1 MTAENDSIDTDEFV
15 FVPLGGAGE
24 IGMNLNLYGLDGKW
38 LMLDLGVTFGEE
50 NLPGIDLVMPDPS
63 FIEERR
69 EDLLAIIVTHAHEDH
84 LGAIPY
90 LWPRL
95 RCPVYA
101 TPFAAAVLRRKLREV
116 KLEDEVELH
125 EVPLGGRVV
134 LGPFDLEFI
143 TVTHSTLEPNAVAIR
158 TRQGTVLHTG
168 DFKVDPDP
176 LIGEATDVAAL
187 SRVGDEGVLAMVCD
201 STNVLYNGSSGS
213 EGALRKSLD
222 GLFAD
227 RPGRI
232 VVTTFA
238 SNVARIE
245 TVAKLAARH
254 DRHLAL
260 VGRSLW
266 RITDAAR
273 EAGYLQDLPPFL
285 SDADV
290 GHLPADKVV
299 LLATGCQGEPRAAM
313 AKIASDQH
321 PHVQLDPGDLVIFS
335 SKVIPGNEK
344 SITRLQN
351 QLAELG
357 IDLVTESDDFV
368 HVSGHPARDELAQY
382 YGWVRPR
389 IAVPVHGESR
399 HLAEHAAFA
408 RSLQVPEAVELC
420 NGAVLRLA
428 PGAAEIVDH
437 VPAGRL
443 ALDGSTL
450 ISVDANPLRE
460 RRRLM
465 REGVIFLTLVAD
477 HDGAL
482 LTDPRWRAE
491 GVHWDAGGKEAEL
504 VTAVADAVAALPV
517 GQRGDDETV
526 REVARLVVRRHF
538 RRAHDKRPTVVV
550 ELVRL

>member
-1 MTAENDSIDTDEFV
+1 MDGSDEFV
-15 FVPLGGAGE
+15 FVPLGGSGE

-50 NLPGIDLVMPDPS
+50 NLPGIDLVMPDPH

-116 KLEDEVELH
+116 KLEEKVELR
-125 EVPLGGRVV
+125 EVPLGARFE

-143 TVTHSTLEPNAVAIR
+143 SVTHSILEPNAVAIR

-176 LIGEATDVAAL
+176 LVGAPTDVAAL
-187 SRVGDEGVLAMVCD
+187 SKVGDEGVLAMVCD
-201 STNVLYNGSSGS
+201 STNVLLDGTSGS
-213 EGALRKSLD
+213 EGELRANLD
-222 GLFAD
+222 TLFAD

-245 TVAKLAARH
+245 TVAKIAARH
-254 DRHLAL
+254 GRHLAM

-266 RITDAAR
+266 RILDAAR
-273 EAGYLQDLPPFL
+273 EAGYLHDIAPPL
-285 SDADV
+285 SDADA
-290 GHLPADKVV
+290 GQLPADKVV

-313 AKIASDQH
+313 SKIATGEH

-344 SITRLQN
+344 AIYRMQN
-351 QLAELG
+351 QLAGLGVEL
-357 IDLVTESDDFV
+357 LTESEEFV
-368 HVSGHPARDELAQY
+368 HVSGHPAKDELAQY

-389 IAVPVHGESR
+389 VAVPVHGEAR
-399 HLAEHAAFA
+399 HLSEHATFA
-408 RSLQVPEAVELC
+408 RSLQVPEAVEIR

-428 PGAAEIVDH
+428 PGPAEIVDH
-437 VPAGRL
+437 VPSGRL

-450 ISVDANPLRE
+450 IAIDADPLRE

-465 REGVIFLTLVAD
+465 REGAVFLVLVTD
-477 HDGAL
+477 DRGDL
-482 LTDPRWRAE
+482 LAEPRWRAE
-491 GVHWDAGGKEAEL
+491 GVHIGGDGEIADL
-504 VTAVADAVAALPV
+504 DDAVMMAVNGLPG
-517 GQRGDDETV
+517 GQRRDDEIF
-526 REVARLVVRRHF
+526 RETARLAVRRHI
-538 RRAHDKRPTVVV
+538 RKTHDKRPTVVV
-550 ELVRL
+550 ELVRI

>member
-1 MTAENDSIDTDEFV
+1 MTTEDDFQDMDEFV

-24 IGMNLNLYGLDGKW
+24 IGMNLNLYGLDGQW

-50 NLPGIDLVMPDPS
+50 NLPGIDLVMPDPG

-69 EDLLAIIVTHAHEDH
+69 EDLLGIVVTHAHEDH

-95 RCPVYA
+95 GCPVYA

-116 KLEDEVELH
+116 KLENAVELH
-125 EVPLGGRVV
+125 EVPLGGRLQ
-134 LGPFDLEFI
+134 LGPFDLELI

-176 LIGEATDVAAL
+176 LIGDATDITAL

-201 STNVLYNGSSGS
+201 STNVLHDGSSGS
-213 EGALRKSLD
+213 EGALRESLD
-222 GLFAD
+222 TLFAD

-254 DRHLAL
+254 GRHLAM

-273 EAGYLQDLPPFL
+273 EAGYLKDLPPIL
-285 SDADV
+285 SDADA

-313 AKIASDQH
+313 AKIAADQH

-344 SITRLQN
+344 AIYRLQN
-351 QLAELG
+351 RLAELE
-357 IDLVTESDDFV
+357 IELVTEADDFV

-389 IAVPVHGESR
+389 VAVPVHGEAR
-399 HLAEHAAFA
+399 HLAEHTAFA
-408 RSLQVPEAVELC
+408 RSLQVPEAVEMR

-428 PGAAEIVDH
+428 PGPAEIVDH
-437 VPAGRL
+437 VPVGRL

-450 ISVDANPLRE
+450 ISVDADPLRE

-465 REGVIFLTLVAD
+465 REGAIFLTLVVD
-477 HDGAL
+477 RGGAL
-482 LTDPRWRAE
+482 MTDPRWRAE
-491 GVHWDAGGKEAEL
+491 GVHMDTNGEEADLEKAVASA
-504 VTAVADAVAALPV
+504 VTALPA
-517 GQRGDDETV
+517 GQRQDDETV